1 MGVEYEA
8 TKEKGEGSV
17 GGYKG
22 GRGRLQGRR
31 LQRRKEKAG

>member
-1 MGVEYEA
+1 MGSEYEA

-22 GRGRLQGRR
+22 GRVRFGRT
-31 LQRRKEKAG
+31 LQRRKEKVR